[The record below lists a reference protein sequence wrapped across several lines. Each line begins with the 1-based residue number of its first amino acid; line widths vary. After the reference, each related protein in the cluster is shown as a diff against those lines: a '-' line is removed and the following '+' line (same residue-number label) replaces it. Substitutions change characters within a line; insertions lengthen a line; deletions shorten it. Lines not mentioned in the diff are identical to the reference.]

1 MTLMLAVEQI
11 KKHEGYKR
19 HPYYCTGGKLTIGYG
34 RNLDDAGIDEE
45 EAEQLL
51 AKDVQEAKVGVSRR
65 MDTSKC
71 NDPRLAV
78 LVNMAFNLG
87 LNGFM
92 EFKNMIRHVENGN
105 YEQASIEMLDS
116 RWAKQVP
123 NRANELAQQMITG
136 EWQ

>member
-1 MTLMLAVEQI
+1 MALMLLVEQI

-34 RNLDDAGIDEE
+34 RNLDDVGLDEE

-51 AKDVQEAKVGVSRR
+51 AKDVREAKAGVMRR
-65 MDTSKC
+65 IDTSKC
-71 NDPRLAV
+71 NEARLAV

-87 LNGFM
+87 LDGLIA
-92 EFKNMIRHVENGN
+92 FKKMIRHIENGN
-105 YEQASIEMLDS
+105 YELASIEMLDS